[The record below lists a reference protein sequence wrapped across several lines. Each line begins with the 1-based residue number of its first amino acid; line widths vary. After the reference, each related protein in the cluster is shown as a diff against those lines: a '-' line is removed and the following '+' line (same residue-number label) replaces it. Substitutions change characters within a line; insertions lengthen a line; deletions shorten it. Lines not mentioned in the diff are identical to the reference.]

1 MQRHH
6 EALAAAREH
15 AAVPNGGWKPEPE
28 TGETTVSIQD
38 YLARRWEEVL
48 QLTIE
53 HVLAV
58 ALSVILATAIGLI
71 LGSLVYRNEKATS
84 VLLNSSSTLFTI
96 PALSYFGFMV
106 PLIGLGWLSTIIVL
120 TIYATLPI
128 VRNTVTGLQEVDP
141 AIVKSAVGMGMNR
154 FERLWRIEMPLAWP
168 VIITGI
174 RVATVMTVGIAA
186 IAAYVAGPGLGAEIF
201 GGLSAIGSTR
211 AVAQAMTGTVAVIVV
226 ALGLDGLLLGVSRL
240 TTSKG
245 LR

>member
-1 MQRHH
+1 M
-6 EALAAAREH
+6 
-15 AAVPNGGWKPEPE
+15 
-28 TGETTVSIQD
+28 SIQD
-38 YLARRWEEVL
+38 YLERRWEEVL

-53 HVLAV
+53 HVLVVGVSV
-58 ALSVILATAIGLI
+58 AAATVIGLV
-71 LGSLVYRNEKATS
+71 LGSLVYRSARATS

-106 PLIGLGWLSTIIVL
+106 PLIGLGWVSTVAVL
-120 TIYATLPI
+120 IIYATLPI

-141 AIVKSAVGMGMNR
+141 AIVKSAAGMGMGR
-154 FERLWRIEMPLAWP
+154 FERLWRIELPLAWP
-168 VIITGI
+168 VVMTGI

-201 GGLSAIGSTR
+201 GGLAAIGSSR
-211 AVAQAMTGTVAVIVV
+211 AVAQALTGTLAVIVV

>member
-1 MQRHH
+1 M
-6 EALAAAREH
+6 
-15 AAVPNGGWKPEPE
+15 
-28 TGETTVSIQD
+28 SIQD
-38 YLARRWEEVL
+38 YLERRWEEVL
-48 QLTIE
+48 QLTLE

-58 ALSVILATAIGLI
+58 VLSVALATVIGLL
-71 LGSLVYRNEKATS
+71 LGSLVYRNTRATS

-106 PLIGLGWLSTIIVL
+106 PLIGLGWVSTVAVL

-141 AIVKSAVGMGMNR
+141 AIVKSAAGMGMGR
-154 FERLWRIEMPLAWP
+154 LQRLWRIEMPLAWP

-174 RVATVMTVGIAA
+174 RVATVMTVGIGA

-201 GGLSAIGSTR
+201 GGLAAIGSSR
-211 AVAQAMTGTVAVIVV
+211 AVAQALTGTIAVIVV
-226 ALGLDGLLLGVSRL
+226 ALALDGVLLGVSRL